1 MPSSLTRTAVMKP
14 RHILITGAA
23 GAIGSALADQFR
35 SHHPDA
41 DLTLVDLNPEA
52 LQSIAQ
58 QHAANAEVCDLTNI
72 EALPSWW
79 EALVSRHGPV
89 DVLVNCAGIMDIMT
103 LAGTG
108 WERGKRLMDI
118 NFTAPMRLMDLAL
131 PAMIENRQGCVINI
145 SSMAG
150 KVPIR
155 GCSYYGG
162 AKAGIGMASEIARLD
177 LKKENVNVVT
187 VYPGP
192 IYSGLE
198 NHARSQVKRGPVSR
212 FIPTGKSDVLAERIY
227 RAFHKG
233 GARVIY
239 PDVYSLAKQVANLN
253 LTNKAMD
260 FFSPQPNQ

>member
-1 MPSSLTRTAVMKP
+1 MTLSRSSIMKP
-14 RHILITGAA
+14 GHILITGGA

-35 SHHPDA
+35 RHHPDA
-41 DLTLVDLNPEA
+41 SLTLVDLNPEA
-52 LQSIAQ
+52 LHTVANT
-58 QHAANAEVCDLTNI
+58 HHANAEVCDLTDI
-72 EALPSWW
+72 DALPGWW
-79 EALVSRHGPV
+79 QSLVDRRGPV

-131 PAMIENRQGCVINI
+131 PDMIRHRQGCVINV

-150 KVPIR
+150 RVPIR

-162 AKAGIGMASEIARLD
+162 AKAGIGLASEIARLD
-177 LKKENVNVVT
+177 LKKDNVNVVT

-198 NHARSQVKRGPVSR
+198 NHARSQVKRGPISR
-212 FIPTGKSDVLAERIY
+212 YIPTGKPEALAERIY

-233 GARVIY
+233 SARVIY
-239 PDVYSLAKQVANLN
+239 PDIYSLAKQVANLN

>member
-1 MPSSLTRTAVMKP
+1 MTLSRSAIMKP
-14 RHILITGAA
+14 GHILITGGA

-35 SHHPDA
+35 RHHPDA
-41 DLTLVDLNPEA
+41 ALTLVDVNTEA
-52 LQSIAQ
+52 LQTVATT
-58 QHAANAEVCDLTNI
+58 HDANAAVCDLTDI
-72 EALPSWW
+72 DALPAWW
-79 EALVSRHGPV
+79 QSLVDHHGPV
-89 DVLVNCAGIMDIMT
+89 DVLVNCAGIMDIMSVT
-103 LAGTG
+103 GTG
-108 WERGKRLMDI
+108 WERGKRMMDI

-131 PAMIENRQGCVINI
+131 PDMIRHQHGCVINV

-150 KVPIR
+150 RVPIR

-162 AKAGIGMASEIARLD
+162 AKAGIGLASEIARLD
-177 LKKENVNVVT
+177 LKKDGVNVVT

-198 NHARSQVKRGPVSR
+198 NHARSQVKQGPISR
-212 FIPTGKSDVLAERIY
+212 YIPTGKPEALAERIY

-239 PDVYSLAKQVANLN
+239 PDIYSLAKQVANLN

-260 FFSPQPNQ
+260 FLSPQPNQ

>member
-1 MPSSLTRTAVMKP
+1 MNP

-23 GAIGSALADQFR
+23 GAIGGKLADQFR
-35 SHHPDA
+35 RHHPDA
-41 DLTLVDLNPEA
+41 TLTLVDLNKEA
-52 LQSIAQ
+52 LQKVADQ
-58 QHAANAEVCDLTNI
+58 YQANAETCDLTDI
-72 EALPSWW
+72 DALPQWW
-79 EALVSRHGPV
+79 QAMTDRHGPV

-108 WERGKRLMDI
+108 WERGKRLIDI

-131 PAMIENRQGCVINI
+131 PTMIEQQVGCVINVA
-145 SSMAG
+145 SMAG
-150 KVPIR
+150 RVPIR

-162 AKAGIGMASEIARLD
+162 AKAGIGLASEIARLD
-177 LKKENVNVVT
+177 LKKDNVNVIT

-198 NHARSQVKRGPVSR
+198 THARGQVKQGPISR
-212 FIPTGKSDVLAERIY
+212 YIPTGKPDVLAERIY
-227 RAFHKG
+227 RAFRKNS
-233 GARVIY
+233 ARVIY
-239 PDVYSLAKQVANLN
+239 PDIYSLAKQVANLN